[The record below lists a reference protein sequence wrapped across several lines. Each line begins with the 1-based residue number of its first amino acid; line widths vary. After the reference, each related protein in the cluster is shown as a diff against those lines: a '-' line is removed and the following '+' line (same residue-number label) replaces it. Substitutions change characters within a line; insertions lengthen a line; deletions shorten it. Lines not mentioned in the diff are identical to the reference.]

1 MKLFAHVF
9 PTPAADML
17 VAVDD
22 RGRLVRLDFLTK
34 QSRDQIIRSLERHGH
49 ELEWRQ
55 EPCARAVE
63 QIHDYFTGKR
73 RKFDL
78 ELAPEGTKF
87 QRQVWRELGKI
98 PYGETRSYGE
108 IAAGVG
114 RPKGARAAGGAI
126 GSNPIVVVIPCHR
139 VIGTDGSLTGF
150 GSGLP
155 VKRRLLRL
163 EGVLP

>member
-9 PTPAADML
+9 PTPAAAMFA
-17 VAVDD
+17 AVDEH
-22 RGRLVRLDFLTK
+22 GRLVRLDFLTK
-34 QSRDQIIRSLERHGH
+34 HRRNQIVADLERAGYAVEWNERACATVVRQINDYFAGKRTQF
-49 ELEWRQ
+49 ELE
-55 EPCARAVE
+55 V
-63 QIHDYFTGKR
+63 
-73 RKFDL
+73 
-78 ELAPEGTKF
+78 APQGTSF
-87 QRQVWRELGKI
+87 QRQVWRQLGKI

-108 IAAGVG
+108 IAASVG

-126 GSNPIVVVIPCHR
+126 GSNPIAVVIPCHR
-139 VIGTDGSLTGF
+139 VIGADGSLTGF

>member
-1 MKLFAHVF
+1 MRLFAHVF
-9 PTPAADML
+9 PTPAADMFA
-17 VAVDD
+17 AVDE

-34 QSRDQIIRSLERHGH
+34 HRRKQIVADLERAGF
-49 ELEWRQ
+49 
-55 EPCARAVE
+55 AVE
-63 QIHDYFTGKR
+63 WDDQACASVAEQINDYFAGKR
-73 RKFDL
+73 KKFDL
-78 ELAPEGTKF
+78 ALAPEGTTF
-87 QRQVWRELGKI
+87 QRQVWRELDKI

-126 GSNPIVVVIPCHR
+126 GSNPIALVIPCHR
-139 VIGTDGSLTGF
+139 VIGADGSLTGF

-155 VKRRLLRL
+155 VKRQLLRL